1 MLMLT
6 SCYMMGVKDIPKMWG
21 WTLLLPHPSAFIV
34 GMPLPWGFT
43 VWCFF
48 GLIMHH
54 VLFEGAQKQQTSS
67 DLN

>member
-1 MLMLT
+1 MLYDGCEGHTQNVGL
-6 SCYMMGVKDIPKMWG
+6 D
-21 WTLLLPHPSAFIV
+21 SAIASSNALIV

-54 VLFEGAQKQQTSS
+54 VLFEGAQKQQTFF

>member
-1 MLMLT
+1 MLYDGCEGHTQNVGLD
-6 SCYMMGVKDIPKMWG
+6 SAIASSKCPYFGNAP
-21 WTLLLPHPSAFIV
+21 TLGLYCMAL
-34 GMPLPWGFT
+34 
-43 VWCFF
+43 F

>member
-1 MLMLT
+1 MLYDGCEGYT
-6 SCYMMGVKDIPKMWG
+6 QN
-21 WTLLLPHPSAFIV
+21 V
-34 GMPLPWGFT
+34 GLDAAIASSKCSYFGNTLPWGFT

-54 VLFEGAQKQQTSS
+54 VLFEGAQKQQTSF